1 MADFPALPLW
11 TDAYIADTVHLTN
24 EEHGVYLRLLMFAW
38 RAPDCTLPDDDKRL
52 ALMVGVSPGKWEK
65 IKPAVMAFWR
75 LKGGKW
81 HQKRLLAERD
91 YVEKS
96 RAQKS
101 AAGKASAKAKA
112 LKNNDEVSTA
122 VNQPLP
128 TERQQPIPTPIKEK
142 TEAKAS
148 SKKIGCRLPEDFK
161 PDQEWSLAQ
170 GLSVDVLQREFDQFR
185 DYWTAKSGKDATKL
199 DWQAT
204 WRTWVRNT
212 KARQGGINGRV
223 KPKTQGEALRDMA
236 RERLS
241 NGSGSQTGRLDF
253 GDGAR
258 QTEGSVDDLRLAL
271 SANLGRKAG

>member
-11 TDAYIADTVHLTN
+11 TDAYFADTRHLSTL
-24 EEHGVYLRLLMFAW
+24 EHGAYFLLLMEAW
-38 RAPDCTLPDDDKRL
+38 RRPSCSLPDDDRLLARL
-52 ALMVGVSPGKWEK
+52 AGLDPEGWKEV
-65 IKPAVMAFWR
+65 KPIVMDFWILSR
-75 LKGGKW
+75 GEW
-81 HQKRLLAERD
+81 TQKRLKKERL
-91 YVEKS
+91 YV
-96 RAQKS
+96 
-101 AAGKASAKAKA
+101 AKNSKLQRQRA
-112 LKNNDEVSTA
+112 LKGWETKKKGNAETVPDENPKA
-122 VNQPLP
+122 AP
-128 TERQQPIPTPIKEK
+128 TPTPTPIKEK

-161 PDQEWSLAQ
+161 PDREWSLAQ
-170 GLSVDVLQREFDQFR
+170 GLPVDVLQRELDQFR

-258 QTEGSVDDLRLAL
+258 QTESSVDDLRLAL